1 MSMGEGAGGR
11 HGFLSVISVMHRHTI
26 STETRRHSNFIP
38 ADESNIES
46 PYIPTDHAIYTRT
59 ICRDPRTASSSFKF
73 GSSAIPEP
81 SRAGQVL
88 VTVSAV
94 IMGSNLTRE
103 SGRLHSFSN
112 WDAACPK
119 RDRGKI
125 VIAVAVELQNGY
137 GLKSSDASGDLWLLL
152 DQDLK
157 EHLQDPTALII
168 ILTERLDLKWLGDFK
183 ATIVGDIP
191 TRANIR
197 FATETIASQC
207 APGGDC
213 LIWNA
218 NSLRPAARFQP
229 MDGWELAVTGQDM
242 KTWVSK
248 MNPSCRLKVVLEVCH
263 AGNFMGLPYEFAANG
278 ELVAMGRSAAPAF
291 DGPHIIFISAC
302 HKYEKAWVGKWQEK
316 KCGAFTLMLKCIMY
330 AQIRAKESPIRLK
343 EIERLVTP
351 QLKDWGVQRP
361 LVAMSHADPADRE
374 AILTFP

>member
-88 VTVSAV
+88 VT
-94 IMGSNLTRE
+94 
-103 SGRLHSFSN
+103 
-112 WDAACPK
+112 
-119 RDRGKI
+119 
-125 VIAVAVELQNGY
+125 VAVELQNGY